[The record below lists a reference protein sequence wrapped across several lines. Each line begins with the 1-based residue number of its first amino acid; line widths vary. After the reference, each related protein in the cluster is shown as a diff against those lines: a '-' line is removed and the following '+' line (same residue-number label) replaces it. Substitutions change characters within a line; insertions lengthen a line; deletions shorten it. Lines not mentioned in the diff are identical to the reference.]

1 MKKPALDLRI
11 MRKGVLES
19 AVETL
24 RNAIVIGHFKPGE
37 RLVEAEMCAAIGI
50 SRASLREALRR
61 LQAERLVDIIPNRG
75 PVIPVMTWAGA
86 EEIFQVRLLL
96 EPEAAALAARH
107 GTPAHHARARAG
119 LAAFAIALAAHDM
132 GQLIS
137 ATAEMY
143 EAITDAAGNGVI
155 QELQRGLHA
164 RISFLRAQSMSANNR
179 AATSLQEMT
188 AMLDAIEAGQE
199 AQARA
204 ATQAHI
210 LAARAAAK
218 AAYECVHPSPAP

>member
-107 GTPAHHARARAG
+107 GAG
-119 LAAFAIALAAHDM
+119 D
-132 GQLIS
+132 S
-137 ATAEMY
+137 ERV
-143 EAITDAAGNGVI
+143 TDG
-155 QELQRGLHA
+155 
-164 RISFLRAQSMSANNR
+164 
-179 AATSLQEMT
+179 
-188 AMLDAIEAGQE
+188 
-199 AQARA
+199 
-204 ATQAHI
+204 
-210 LAARAAAK
+210 
-218 AAYECVHPSPAP
+218 P